1 MKAALVGA
9 LIGLVALPGAALEV
23 NQASQA
29 ELESVT
35 GIGVD
40 LATRIVAVRQTR
52 PFEDWADLM
61 ARVRGIGTARAAR
74 LSEVGL
80 TVGERGYTAG
90 PSSGPAK
97 PASAQVP
104 LDIEAGTDRI

>member
-9 LIGLVALPGAALEV
+9 LIGLAALQTAALEV

-40 LATRIVAVRQTR
+40 LATRIVAVRQER
-52 PFEDWADLM
+52 PFDDWTDLM
-61 ARVRGIGTARAAR
+61 ARVRGVGASRAAR
-74 LSEVGL
+74 LSGQGL
-80 TVGERGYTAG
+80 TVRGMAYTPGSSTGAG
-90 PSSGPAK
+90 K
-97 PASAQVP
+97 PASAQGPFEVA
-104 LDIEAGTDRI
+104 AGTDTI